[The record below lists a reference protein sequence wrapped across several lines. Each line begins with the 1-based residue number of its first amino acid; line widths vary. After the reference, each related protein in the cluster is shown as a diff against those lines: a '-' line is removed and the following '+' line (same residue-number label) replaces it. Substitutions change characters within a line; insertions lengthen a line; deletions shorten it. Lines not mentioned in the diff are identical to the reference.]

1 MIKQKINITILL
13 LLFSSIFANAKI
25 IEVEQLFNRKTTE
38 VKEEK
43 VSIKKSF
50 YGKTSIDESKVVD
63 IVSRFDGFIT
73 NLNTNKTFMDVKKGN
88 KLFSIYSD
96 EILVI
101 QKEIQI
107 AKSLNRNLYKS
118 ALSKLNTLDLNKSE
132 INKVKR
138 NKISSKGVSFYSPI
152 NAVVLKK
159 TINKGSFV
167 KKGKLLLQLVDMDR
181 LWFIAKVY
189 QKDLAF
195 LEKGMEAKIY
205 IDGKAKAY
213 KSTLDYIYPIVDEKN
228 KTVDVRFIVDNKNLE
243 LYSNMFAKINIEKT
257 KKAML
262 TLPKTA
268 VLNKASKY
276 YVFKPVSKTEF
287 EPVLVTAK
295 RITSNKYEI
304 LSGIKKGEKVIDNA
318 LFLLDS
324 DAVTNALY
332 ESDDDDW

>member
-1 MIKQKINITILL
+1 MINKSIYKTLLL
-13 LLFSSIFANAKI
+13 LLFIPFLLEGKV
-25 IEVEQLFNRKTTE
+25 IEVEQLFNKKVTY

-43 VSIKKSF
+43 ISIKKSF

-63 IVSRFDGFIT
+63 VVSRFDGFIT
-73 NLNTNKTFMDVKKGN
+73 SLDANKTFMDVKKGK

-96 EILVI
+96 EILAI
-101 QKEIQI
+101 QKEMQI
-107 AKSLNRNLYKS
+107 ARSLNKNLYRS
-118 ALSKLNTLDLNKSE
+118 AAAKLDALDLNKLE
-132 INKVKR
+132 INKIKR
-138 NKISSKGVSFYSPI
+138 AKIKSQGVNFYSPI

-159 TINKGSFV
+159 NINKGSFV
-167 KKGKLLLQLVDMDR
+167 KKGKLLLQLANMEK

-189 QKDLAF
+189 QKDLGF
-195 LEKGMEAKIY
+195 LEKNMKAKIY

-213 KSTLDYIYPIVDEKN
+213 DSTLDYIYPLVDEKN
-228 KTVDVRFIVDNKNLE
+228 KTVDVRFIVDNKDLE
-243 LYSNMFAKINIEKT
+243 LYSNMFAKINIQKT
-257 KKAML
+257 QKTML

-287 EPVLVTAK
+287 EPVLVTVK
-295 RITSNKYEI
+295 RINANKYEI
-304 LSGIKKGEKVIDNA
+304 LSGLKKNDKVIDNA

-324 DAVTNALY
+324 DALTNALY